1 MRRTTALIVAS
12 AVGLAGGIALAPAA
26 LAKDG
31 DAKARGNCSA
41 SSSFAAKV
49 KSRDGGVRVEFQ
61 VKTDTVNE
69 PWKLTIT
76 QGGASVLESTRSTR
90 ASDDDSNDDSYHAAE
105 VKWRTFRPS
114 GAGALVFSAVGGGET
129 CTVTVAR

>member
-31 DAKARGNCSA
+31 DTKARGNCSA

-76 QGGASVLESTRSTR
+76 QGGVSVLESTRTTR

-105 VKWRTFRPS
+105 VKWWTFRPS

-129 CTVTVAR
+129 CAVTIPR